1 MSYLK
6 NKLQEKLRRYMRRKH
21 RVNETIKAQN
31 PEYRLLVERSNL
43 YVKAQVL
50 GRDGKVIASTTDK
63 GAKGATKS
71 ERA

>member
-1 MSYLK
+1 MK

-63 GAKGATKS
+63 GVSGATKS